1 MDNNIPPKEI
11 AEEEM
16 IDQAFQ
22 QLLHDYLATKH
33 RKRVEIITKAFNF
46 ANQAHKG
53 IKRRSGEPYIM
64 HPIAVAQIV
73 CNEIGLGSTSICA
86 ALLHDVVEDTDYT
99 VEDIEDRTNRRR
111 TYQDIRRY
119 LWRPCIGSGG
129 KFQEVA
135 THNVG

>member
-1 MDNNIPPKEI
+1 MDNITPKEI
-11 AEEEM
+11 ADEEM
-16 IDQAFQ
+16 INQAFQ
-22 QLLHDYLATKH
+22 ELLNDYLHTKH

-86 ALLHDVVEDTDYT
+86 ALLHDVVEDTLCPGIPPVGRRHRKYLWT
-99 VEDIEDRTNRRR
+99 EDCPDCRR
-111 TYQDIRRY
+111 TDQNLRRD
-119 LWRPCIGSGG
+119 LR
-129 KFQEVA
+129 
-135 THNVG
+135 